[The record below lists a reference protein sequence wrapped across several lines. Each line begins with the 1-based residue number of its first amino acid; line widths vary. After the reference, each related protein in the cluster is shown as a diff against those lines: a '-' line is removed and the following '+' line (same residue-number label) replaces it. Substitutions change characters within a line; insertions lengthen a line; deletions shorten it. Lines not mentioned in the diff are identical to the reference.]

1 MKIRKIMILAV
12 AVMIAIAAGTGYYL
26 YNKPVPSVADLTAKA
41 VSATDLF
48 KDFSTNEQMANQS
61 FLNKAVQVSGKV
73 LEVSHNQNQQVQV
86 ILDAGDPMFGI
97 ACTLD
102 DANARVKRG
111 DLVTIKGIC
120 TGFLNDV
127 VLTRSLLLN

>member
-12 AVMIAIAAGTGYYL
+12 AVVIAIVASTGYYL
-26 YNKPVPSVADLTAKA
+26 YNKPVHSVANLAAQA

-73 LEVSHNQNQQVQV
+73 LEVSQNQNRQIQV

-97 ACTLD
+97 ACTLED
-102 DANARVKRG
+102 TNVSVKRG
-111 DLVTIKGIC
+111 DQVTIKGIC